1 MGNVL
6 VLGDDIFFQSKIT
19 ETARRLSVP
28 LRMVSSAMAFRE
40 EISRSIPS
48 LAIVDLNL
56 RAAPLEAIREVRAA
70 HPTLRIIGYL
80 SHVQTEL
87 AAEARK
93 AGCSEVMPR
102 SKFTQE
108 LASLLASGSPR
119 SYVAHDS
126 AEIDGGHES

>member
-1 MGNVL
+1 MENVL

-19 ETARRLSVP
+19 ETARRLGVP
-28 LRMVSSAMAFRE
+28 LRMVSSAAAFRE

-56 RAAPLEAIREVRAA
+56 RAAPLEAVREVHAV
-70 HPTLRIIGYL
+70 HPDLRIIGYL

-108 LASLLASGSPR
+108 LATLLAAGSARRDGAYDSTETSG
-119 SYVAHDS
+119 
-126 AEIDGGHES
+126 